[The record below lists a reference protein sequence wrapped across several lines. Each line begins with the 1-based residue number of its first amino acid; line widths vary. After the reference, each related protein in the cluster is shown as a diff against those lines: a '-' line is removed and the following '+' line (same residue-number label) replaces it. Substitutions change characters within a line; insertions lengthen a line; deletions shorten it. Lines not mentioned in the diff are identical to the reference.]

1 MFYGIIDENN
11 KFLLLDIDRERLRL
25 TALMT
30 DKEIDVIVPE
40 YDEEGE
46 QTGGHNEKRF
56 VPMFNEST
64 VDEAI
69 KEYADEDIETAYNGD
84 KYLKGFTPK
93 KPSNEY
99 QSKQRE
105 KAYIAESDPITAHIS
120 YLQRKEQT
128 PEIVAEIA
136 QLEAEQEEIRNA
148 IKERFPYYE

>member
-1 MFYGIIDENN
+1 MFGIIDENKKIILYN
-11 KFLLLDIDRERLRL
+11 ENSSDLRTVALLHL
-25 TALMT
+25 
-30 DKEIDVIVPE
+30 KESENGLI
-40 YDEEGE
+40 
-46 QTGGHNEKRF
+46 
-56 VPMFNEST
+56 PMFDEDT

-69 KEYADEDIETAYNGD
+69 KEYADEDIETAYTGE
-84 KYLKGFTPK
+84 KYLKGFAP

-105 KAYIAESDPITAHIS
+105 MAYIAESDPITAHIS

>member
-1 MFYGIIDENN
+1 MY
-11 KFLLLDIDRERLRL
+11 K
-25 TALMT
+25 
-30 DKEIDVIVPE
+30 
-40 YDEEGE
+40 
-46 QTGGHNEKRF
+46 
-56 VPMFNEST
+56 
-64 VDEAI
+64 AI
-69 KEYADEDIETAYNGD
+69 KDNKIIAISDTDSEFFCLVKDTVETDDTHTTADYDQYNGE
-84 KYLKGFTPK
+84 YLLKDEIP

-105 KAYIAESDPITAHIS
+105 MAYIAETDPISAHIS

>member
-1 MFYGIIDENN
+1 MFGIIDENK
-11 KFLLLDIDRERLRL
+11 KFILLDSDHDKLRA
-25 TALMT
+25 TALMLA
-30 DKEIDVIVPE
+30 KEETVVVEDF
-40 YDEEGE
+40 DEDGNKI
-46 QTGGHNEKRF
+46 GGHTETKF
-56 VPMFNEST
+56 VPMFDEDT

-69 KEYADEDIETAYNGD
+69 KEYADSDIETAYNGD
-84 KYLKGFTPK
+84 KYLKGFAP

-105 KAYIAESDPITAHIS
+105 MAYIAESDPISAHIS

-136 QLEAEQEEIRNA
+136 ELEAEQEEIRNA